1 MFFSQQTCPA
11 AVALGALFQT
21 RHHVWNVT
29 LVLVDDLDFG
39 HQLVVL
45 GLLGVAPQGVERAF
59 ALCEG
64 PKQRVLDVCR
74 GAEVGVGICLEKW
87 NVTRERTD
95 DKKKKKKKKK
105 QLTSILFGSHE
116 QSPDVQDPVQT
127 NTFHTLQLQKTP
139 STFPFQSQLTA
150 SGGSLGVG
158 FGALFI
164 MTR

>member
-1 MFFSQQTCPA
+1 M
-11 AVALGALFQT
+11 
-21 RHHVWNVT
+21 T

-87 NVTRERTD
+87 NVTREGTD
-95 DKKKKKKKKK
+95 DKKKK

-139 STFPFQSQLTA
+139 SMFPFQSELTA